1 VVFSGLASTMVL
13 FTDRLMLGRYAADA
27 LGSMQVSG
35 PLVWSLFSVFGAYAV
50 GAMAVIGR
58 AVGAGREADVRRTL
72 VAVLLLALVVGLA
85 IGGAGFALRSD
96 IAGLIVG
103 TGPETAD
110 IRALAVTYLGIVLPF
125 SAASLVGTAGV
136 IALTAAGDTRT
147 PMQISVTAGLVN
159 LAVSYVLIFGA
170 WGAPELGIAG
180 AALGTAASMLTHML
194 LSLAA
199 LVRGSG
205 PVKLVRRALPAGGPR
220 ALLAP
225 LGPVLRVAG
234 PAFGEKI
241 VFHAGYM
248 AFVVLV
254 GRLGEAAMAAHQA
267 LIAIE
272 SLGFIATSAFGVAA
286 SALVAQRLGAGR
298 PEEASRAGWMATGI
312 AVAALCGVSLLF
324 LAVPEQLVGLFT
336 DEPDV
341 VALGAKCLLV
351 AAVAQPLM
359 AVTDALAGSL
369 RGAGDTRT
377 PMAVALAGPV
387 MVRLAAC
394 WYLAFEL
401 ELGLLG
407 IWLGSTLDW
416 LVRALW
422 LTVVYARGRWKRITL

>member
-1 VVFSGLASTMVL
+1 
-13 FTDRLMLGRYAADA
+13 
-27 LGSMQVSG
+27 
-35 PLVWSLFSVFGAYAV
+35 
-50 GAMAVIGR
+50 
-58 AVGAGREADVRRTL
+58 
-72 VAVLLLALVVGLA
+72 
-85 IGGAGFALRSD
+85 
-96 IAGLIVG
+96 
-103 TGPETAD
+103 
-110 IRALAVTYLGIVLPF
+110 VLPF
-125 SAASLVGTAGV
+125 AAASLVGNAGT

-147 PMQISVTAGLVN
+147 AMQVSVTAGLVN
-159 LAVSYVLIFGA
+159 LGVSYVLIFGV
-170 WGAPELGIAG
+170 WGAPELGIVG
-180 AALGTAASMLTHML
+180 AAVGTVAAMVSHML

-199 LVRGSG
+199 LIRGSG
-205 PVKLVRRALPAGGPR
+205 AVRLVMPEAAAMGEV
-220 ALLAP
+220 LAP
-225 LGPVLRVAG
+225 LGPVVRVAM
-234 PAFGEKI
+234 PAFGEKV

-248 AFVVLV
+248 AFVGLV

-298 PEEASRAGWMATGI
+298 TEEAGRAGWMAAGI

-324 LAVPEQLVGLFT
+324 LAVPELLVGLFIE
-336 DEPDV
+336 EPDI
-341 VALGAKCLLV
+341 VALGAQCLLV
-351 AAVAQPLM
+351 AAAAQPLM
-359 AVTDALAGSL
+359 AVTDALAGAL

-377 PMAVALAGPV
+377 PMVVALAGPV

-422 LTVVYARGRWKRITL
+422 LTAVYARGRWKDIAL